1 MQVVQ
6 TNLRDNPYLQPMTK
20 SDEEM
25 KKEEQAANRVEYE
38 KRVGELEDL
47 MKQLQQQSEKGGDHR

>member
-1 MQVVQ
+1 
-6 TNLRDNPYLQPMTK
+6 MTK

-47 MKQLQQQSEKGGDHR
+47 MRQLQQQSEKGGEHR